1 MTGAPPTT
9 SRASSDSRLA
19 LDAAWKKYGHDA
31 EYRERLVG
39 WLRDHGMAVWPIA
52 YAAGRQVGRAEALR
66 EAADRIAAQVVADRG
81 SEADQC
87 YAHAVSLVAA
97 LRAAGQE

>member
-1 MTGAPPTT
+1 MVDDVTP
-9 SRASSDSRLA
+9 ASVRRQAEHLEAELSALNCQHKGFTVQWCPQCAATQIEQALA
-19 LDAAWKKYGHDA
+19 
-31 EYRERLVG
+31 
-39 WLRDHGMAVWPIA
+39 
-52 YAAGRQVGRAEALR
+52 QGRAEALR
-66 EAADRIAAQVVADRG
+66 EAADRIAVQVVADRG